1 MRKLDILALV
11 AVAVVAVI
19 GKMVGYGGDAQDEY
33 QPRRPPPVYQAPPSN
48 DRAQR
53 PLSGRSS
60 ADGIFGVK
68 VGPAGPS
75 SGTTFSIA
83 GDGRWLTARH
93 VVAGCGE
100 VIIRTARRKGVT
112 VQRIVTHPNADVA
125 VLWTRGGAPSLTLSG
140 ADLKTGQ
147 SGFGVG
153 FPGGNPGDVH
163 GQILGRRVMR
173 ISGQYRTNEPVIAW
187 SQLRRVPD
195 NGPNL
200 AGMSGGPMLD
210 RAGRVIGI
218 VVAGAPRRGRT
229 YTAAPISLND
239 AVRRA
244 RLQIN
249 RVLGDRQP
257 LAQLNNRDFPA
268 FGENLRSRL
277 TVAKVFCRVGQR
289 RARRPRAW
297 SRRENAAVSL
307 GS

>member
-1 MRKLDILALV
+1 MRKLDIFALV
-11 AVAVVAVI
+11 AVVVVAII
-19 GKMVGYGGDAQDEY
+19 GKMVGYGGDAPDGHQA
-33 QPRRPPPVYQAPPSN
+33 RRPPPVYQTPPPASRPQAPLP
-48 DRAQR
+48 
-53 PLSGRSS
+53 GRSTS
-60 ADGIFGVK
+60 DGVFGVN

-75 SGTTFSIA
+75 SGTAFSIA

-93 VVAGCGE
+93 VIEGCGQ
-100 VIIRTARRKGVT
+100 VVIRTARRKGIK

-125 VLWTRGGAPSLTLSG
+125 ILWTRGGAPSLALS
-140 ADLKTGQ
+140 AAQLKTGQ
-147 SGFGVG
+147 SGFGIG

-229 YTAAPISLND
+229 YTAAPVSLDD

-244 RLQIN
+244 KLQIN
-249 RVLGDRQP
+249 RIAGDRQP
-257 LAQLNNRDFPA
+257 LNRLNSRDFPDY
-268 FGENLRSRL
+268 GKDLRSSL
-277 TVAKVFCRVGQR
+277 TVAKAFCMVGKR
-289 RARRPRAW
+289 RSRRPRI
-297 SRRENAAVSL
+297 
-307 GS
+307 